1 MRAIVLLAI
10 VVPLVAACEPA
21 PIGDYPDE
29 SVTRKRSRTKSAPG
43 EGEEEG
49 QTSGPSTEN
58 EQQAP
63 ASTFSLTVNIAG
75 TGAGKITSTPEGLS
89 CDVKTCKGTFPSG
102 TKVTLKPTPDN
113 GSFFVGWGGE
123 CTGDQPDACAP
134 VMNADVSVSAEL
146 ESIVGTWKGTYVG
159 TRDKF
164 GCTFNNAGDLT
175 IVVTANGTTFSTS
188 AQMNGLELRFVSNC
202 SLARKSTGSAP
213 ATNVTVDS
221 EKMTGTWIFTVEGAS
236 GTLDFPFTATIAKT
250 TMTGTWNCT
259 GCKGGGFNV
268 TKQ

>member
-29 SVTRKRSRTKSAPG
+29 SVTRKRGRTKSTTG
-43 EGEEEG
+43 EREEE
-49 QTSGPSTEN
+49 SSSSSTED
-58 EQQAP
+58 EQEQAP
-63 ASTFSLTVNIAG
+63 RTFTLTVSVAG
-75 TGAGKITSTPEGLS
+75 TGTGKVTSVPEGLS
-89 CDVKTCKGTFPSG
+89 CDAKTCKGTFPSG
-102 TKVTLKPTPDN
+102 TKVTLKPTPN
-113 GSFFVGWGGE
+113 AGSFFVGWGGG
-123 CTGDQPDACAP
+123 CTGDTPDACAP
-134 VMNADVSVSAEL
+134 VMNGDVSVSAEL
-146 ESIVGTWKGTYVG
+146 ESIVGTWKGTYVS

-175 IVVTANGTTFSTS
+175 IVVTANGATFSTS

-202 SLARKSTGSAP
+202 SLARTSTGSAP
-213 ATNVTVDS
+213 ATNVTVDG

-236 GTLDFPFTATIAKT
+236 GTLDFPFTATITKK